1 MLRFVVMAW
10 AMFMLNSCAAHD
22 ERYYRLNPPELI
34 DVMKACPEKQPRH
47 LSCDELKPVF
57 AEVSQMAYQLQI
69 NPQRFGSRIL
79 SLQEELGKQQALLE
93 QNPNQ
98 PQLAA
103 DIEKKQQQLAEL
115 LAIVRWLEAP
125 EG

>member
-1 MLRFVVMAW
+1 MLRYVVMAC

-34 DVMKACPEKQPRH
+34 QVMKACPEKQPRY
-47 LSCDELKPVF
+47 LSCDELRPVF
-57 AEVSQMAYQLQI
+57 EEVSQMAYQLQI
-69 NPQRFGSRIL
+69 NPQRFGYRIL
-79 SLQEELGKQQALLE
+79 NLQQELGKQQTLLA

-103 DIEKKQQQLAEL
+103 TIEKKQREL
-115 LAIVRWLEAP
+115 SELMAIVRWLEAP